1 MYLLS
6 GSTLSINSML
16 FSYIVNTIPP
26 LSINLTNLGNAP
38 DHSVNT
44 PSFRTSW
51 LPQSQLFLYRCF
63 ASILCIRVLI
73 VSTGCVTYTVIR
85 PARPPIPNVLAAP
98 NFSPGAT
105 YDSAI
110 CLKKLYDPN
119 RVAEFAAW
127 RAVVGTKPWKKP
139 RMPRSRAM
147 MGTAWR
153 KPRRRG
159 FAALRSS
166 ILGLS
171 ADGTGLRGRDSL
183 QCGLDTLEWG
193 YGKQRLGHTSSK
205 AGDYGSRA
213 GDMAILILQHGLKLV
228 ECHEPHSSLQGVPD
242 YQRCATGVPCW
253 AKFWPRE
260 LIGTG

>member
-1 MYLLS
+1 
-6 GSTLSINSML
+6 ML

-26 LSINLTNLGNAP
+26 LSISLTNLGNAP

-73 VSTGCVTYTVIR
+73 VSIGCVTYTVIR
-85 PARPPIPNVLAAP
+85 PARPPIPNVLTAP
-98 NFSPGAT
+98 SFSPGAT

-119 RVAEFAAW
+119 RVAELAAW

-139 RMPRSRAM
+139 RIPRSLAI
-147 MGTAWR
+147 MGTACR

-166 ILGLS
+166 ILGEL
-171 ADGTGLRGRDSL
+171 AGGVRLNGGTGL

-193 YGKQRLGHTSSK
+193 HGKQRLSHTSSK
-205 AGDYGSRA
+205 TSNDGAWAGDV
-213 GDMAILILQHGLKLV
+213 AILVLQHGLKLV
-228 ECHEPHSSLQGVPD
+228 ECHEADSSLQGVAN
-242 YQRCATGVPCW
+242 YQRCAAGVPCW
-253 AKFWPRE
+253 AKFWPWE